1 MGSERHSGGLS
12 LRASGPCRLRLHSCK
27 KMAPNVTA
35 KNPGKGKNRKAILTI
50 SFLPRERSGKREDY
64 VNMYCTAYKSIKER
78 PEAEFMTYN
87 FVKVSGNN
95 L

>member
-27 KMAPNVTA
+27 KMAPNVT
-35 KNPGKGKNRKAILTI
+35 KK
-50 SFLPRERSGKREDY
+50 SGKREKP
-64 VNMYCTAYKSIKER
+64 KSNPKIS
-78 PEAEFMTYN
+78 F
-87 FVKVSGNN
+87 